1 MGVTAALKAITIY
14 ENLQHLLSIELLAGR
29 LALDYHKP
37 LKGGKLVEDI
47 VNTLRKRI
55 KPLKQDR
62 VLHEDFATIRKLVND
77 GAIDSVLAK
86 LE

>member
-1 MGVTAALKAITIY
+1 VTAALKAGHVLN
-14 ENLQHLLSIELLAGR
+14 NLKDIIAIELLAGR

-37 LKGGKLVEDI
+37 LKAGRGVEALAG
-47 VNTLRKRI
+47 VLRKHI

-62 VLHEDFATIRKLVND
+62 TLYEDFATIRELAD
-77 GAIDSVLAK
+77 GGDLDGVLDG